1 MNVNMDNLIRKGFV
15 KAAVAAL
22 AVLVLNI
29 LVYFF
34 GIARL
39 GSVTASQKREIETN
53 SQKIKELESQRDA
66 ASEKASVY
74 RQGSKALSTLG
85 SDYFKTRAE
94 RFALLQKDLQKIL
107 EANGLSNDNIAYT
120 YEQEPKD
127 TEKAAWRHAY
137 VTVQIP
143 LAVSGSYPQVKK
155 LIADLEASPQ
165 FYVVEDVSLAT
176 STQGAVLLNA
186 RLILRT
192 LFLADGEIVAK
203 DEGPKSLKKEAS

>member
-1 MNVNMDNLIRKGFV
+1 MNVNIDALIRKGFV

-22 AVLVLNI
+22 AVLLLNI
-29 LVYFF
+29 FVYFF

-53 SQKIKELESQRDA
+53 SQKIKELEAQRDA

-74 RQGSKALSTLG
+74 RQGSKVLQTLG

-94 RFALLQKDLQKIL
+94 RFAPLQKDLQKIL
-107 EANGLSNDNIAYT
+107 EANGLSNDNIAYS
-120 YEQEPKD
+120 YGEEPKD
-127 TEKAAWRHAY
+127 AAKASWRHAY
-137 VTVQIP
+137 IIVQIP

-155 LIADLEASPQ
+155 FIADLEASPQ
-165 FYVVEDVSLAT
+165 FYVVEDVSLSA

-186 RLILRT
+186 RLALKT

-203 DEGPKSLKKEAS
+203 DEGAKSPKKEAS